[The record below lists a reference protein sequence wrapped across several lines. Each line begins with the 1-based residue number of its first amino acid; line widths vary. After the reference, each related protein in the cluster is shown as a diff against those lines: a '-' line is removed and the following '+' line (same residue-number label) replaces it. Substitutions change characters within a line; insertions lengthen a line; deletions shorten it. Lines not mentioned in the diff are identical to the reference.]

1 MQKIYQKAKT
11 VLIWLGP
18 TQEHQA
24 EVAIDSILTI
34 SDFLC
39 QKLGVSVSD
48 LSSINDIYQE
58 VVFKNRN
65 YLPLPNECEFSTDA
79 MWKSL
84 TWFYSHSYFTRVWAI
99 QEINANKA
107 R

>member
-1 MQKIYQKAKT
+1 MREIYQNAKT

-18 TQEHQA
+18 DTQEHQA

-48 LSSINDIYQE
+48 LSSINDVYQE
-58 VVFKNRN
+58 VVFKNRD

-84 TWFYSHSYFTRVWAI
+84 IWFYSHSYFTRV
-99 QEINANKA
+99 
-107 R
+107 

>member
-1 MQKIYQKAKT
+1 MRKIYQNAKT

-18 TQEHQA
+18 DTQGHQA
-24 EVAIDSILTI
+24 EVAIDSILTM

-48 LSSINDIYQE
+48 LSSINDVYQE
-58 VVFKNRN
+58 VVFKNRD

-79 MWKSL
+79 M
-84 TWFYSHSYFTRVWAI
+84 
-99 QEINANKA
+99 
-107 R
+107 